1 MRHHS
6 SIGLVAH
13 SLTRAALVVAVI
25 ALASCATDGAKENGA
40 SAAPP
45 PKVLDPERIT
55 KLDFYGGRCV
65 GEPSLD
71 GVDGVTGAELTV
83 GLAFVA
89 ELYFSGGTGYAW
101 TARGYD
107 ESVITMDEERTRP
120 VRGTD
125 AVGSKQ
131 MHTMNFKAL
140 KPGKTRITFELKR
153 PWEATTPPT
162 EVRHTTIYV
171 K

>member
-1 MRHHS
+1 MRNALSILIS
-6 SIGLVAH
+6 SL
-13 SLTRAALVVAVI
+13 
-25 ALASCATDGAKENGA
+25 ALAACVSTPNDTASGA
-40 SAAPP
+40 SSKTPEVA
-45 PKVLDPERIT
+45 LDPERIT

-65 GEPSLD
+65 GEPSMD
-71 GVDGVTGAELTV
+71 GVEGVTGAQLDV

-89 ELYFSGGTGYAW
+89 ELYLSAGTGFAW

-107 ESVITMDEERTRP
+107 ESIVTLAEERTRP

-125 AVGSKQ
+125 AVGAKQ

-140 KPGKTRITFELKR
+140 KPGKTTITFELKR
-153 PWEATTPPT
+153 PWESTTPPA
-162 EVRHTTIYV
+162 EVRRTTIYV

>member
-1 MRHHS
+1 MRNALSILIS
-6 SIGLVAH
+6 SL
-13 SLTRAALVVAVI
+13 
-25 ALASCATDGAKENGA
+25 ALAACVSTPNDTAAGA
-40 SAAPP
+40 STKTPAPSP
-45 PKVLDPERIT
+45 ALDPERIT

-65 GEPSLD
+65 GEPSMN
-71 GVDGVTGAELTV
+71 GVEGVTGAQLDV

-89 ELYFSGGTGYAW
+89 ELYLSAGTGFAW

-107 ESVITMDEERTRP
+107 ESIVTLAEERTRP

-125 AVGSKQ
+125 AVGAKQ

-140 KPGKTRITFELKR
+140 KPGKTTITFELKR
-153 PWEATTPPT
+153 PWESTTPPA
-162 EVRHTTIYV
+162 EVRRTTIYV